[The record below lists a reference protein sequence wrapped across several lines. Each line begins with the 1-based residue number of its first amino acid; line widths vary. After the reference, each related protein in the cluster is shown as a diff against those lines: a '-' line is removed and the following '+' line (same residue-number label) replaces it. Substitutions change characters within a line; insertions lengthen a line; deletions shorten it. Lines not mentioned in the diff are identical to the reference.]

1 MKRNEEK
8 PMSKTTAYILA
19 GILVIGMCLGMV
31 MGNKKSPKVVKKAEP
46 AMQLKQQ
53 NQVER

>member
-46 AMQLKQQ
+46 VMQLKQQ
-53 NQVER
+53 NQMER